1 MIRSPR
7 TGPRTAH
14 DRRTLTAR
22 PAVAPLALAAAV
34 IVAAVAPF
42 AVGAGDPPAAAGDGH
57 EVALLAGGCFWGME
71 QLLRELDGIVDTE
84 VGYVAEAGN
93 KKSKPA
99 EAVRLVFEPERI
111 SYEAILRYYFR
122 IHDPTTRN
130 RQGND
135 VGAKY
140 RSAIFVLDDEQR
152 RVAEK
157 VRAEVDSSG
166 FWKKPLVTEISAA
179 GDFEV
184 APEFHQDYLVKNPGG
199 YTCHYERE

>member
-1 MIRSPR
+1 MTRSPR
-7 TGPRTAH
+7 PGWHATDHHRSLKLP
-14 DRRTLTAR
+14 
-22 PAVAPLALAAAV
+22 PALAPLVLAA
-34 IVAAVAPF
+34 ILIAAAAAPF
-42 AVGAGDPPAAAGDGH
+42 AVGAGDPPAAAGDGR

-71 QLLRELDGIVDTE
+71 QLLRELDGVVDTE

-93 KKSKPA
+93 RKSKPA
-99 EAVRLVFEPERI
+99 EAVRLVFDPDRI
-111 SYEAILRYYFR
+111 SYDAILRTYFR
-122 IHDPTTRN
+122 IHDPTTSN

-140 RSAIFVLDDEQR
+140 RSAIFVLDDGQR
-152 RVAEK
+152 RVAET

-184 APEFHQDYLVKNPGG
+184 APAFHQDYLVKNPGG

>member
-1 MIRSPR
+1 MTRIPRPGWHTADHHRSPKAP
-7 TGPRTAH
+7 T
-14 DRRTLTAR
+14 TL
-22 PAVAPLALAAAV
+22 APLVLAA
-34 IVAAVAPF
+34 ILIAAAAAPF
-42 AVGAGDPPAAAGDGH
+42 AVRAGDPPAAGGDGR

-71 QLLRELDGIVDTE
+71 QLVRELDGVVDTE

-93 KKSKPA
+93 QKSKPA
-99 EAVRLVFEPERI
+99 EAVRLVFDPDRI
-111 SYEAILRYYFR
+111 SYEAILRTYFR